1 MAPAVEKTWTDAFY
15 MSVITLTTVGF
26 GDVVP
31 VTRAGRLFAMA
42 WMLVG
47 VRALGDFVEKA
58 QQYLQDERKSLR
70 TTDEKMSSHIL
81 EQLDTKQDGVLSRSE
96 FLRYALIKFEHVK
109 TSDLDSIDRLFD
121 SLDRKKSGKLTKRQI
136 VAGCD

>member
-1 MAPAVEKTWTDAFY
+1 MDPMRTVHRIAFCRSQREISNAY
-15 MSVITLTTVGF
+15 LHAKFGFDTAKNEPCKVCTLSAYRS
-26 GDVVP
+26 P
-31 VTRAGRLFAMA
+31 R
-42 WMLVG
+42 
-47 VRALGDFVEKA
+47 
-58 QQYLQDERKSLR
+58 
-70 TTDEKMSSHIL
+70 SSHIL